1 MSTNFDGFPE
11 RKGFFRA
18 PDDKSEGGG
27 GAKDEEPSNVLAQ
40 LKNNLQEIKKL
51 VEEDLEFKEAIK
63 LVKASRELSSA
74 YQPVSKEEQAA
85 INLYISKIGEL
96 VRGSDYEWGKKDEL
110 IEEQAP
116 SSLSKMSTQKKEIEQ
131 FSQLEEL
138 RKRSLIDLFIEWQTE
153 SIVKGDEI
161 RFVLFKVIKEKVA
174 LMKND
179 FINLA
184 LEKGEDVEIGEQRF
198 IDFSNLIEPT
208 FYLIDYGVLSIRSLN
223 NNNLTA
229 KHESLIQTL
238 ALDGAMVFNIKFNKN
253 PLINSKELDR
263 KKFSSDMGIIQKMVF
278 AAYQEMKKSP
288 KGDREKT
295 PTNSDFSRNM
305 GFTAETS
312 KKFFEEYLPSINEI
326 EVVDEENV
334 DRVTPFSLGIK
345 DELEKFPEEAK
356 QLICFIAKLK
366 TTRDDLGSKAG
377 LWHLGRHK
385 GAFKFSD
392 GEKGRPTG
400 LLSAI
405 LYNVG
410 KNSAREMHAATLA
423 WIDLRNIETLVQGS
437 TDRALSDNLSRKN
450 PLYKKWDVSAGGDAL
465 QNQKVILMMEEI
477 HNYMLWRNPNWEK
490 LNFKKYEPEHWDSDF
505 PAVDDMT
512 NQTEKALLPDDY
524 QKSKN
529 AFLKIIETA
538 NSVFASLTLSGD
550 PTQMR
555 EKIQVL
561 VKNISSEIAKA
572 GSYIGQYKSD
582 NKYFYAHQLLDAAVR
597 FYFWGILNAVPG
609 RETYLGQKVGSL
621 PGRSLDYAQLY
632 DVAIKTMINQVTIN
646 TSLATGYKDSFI
658 KFLENPYIKRP
669 WIYSERE
676 MVGFNAWRIKNNPD
690 LEDLGYLKRQQEL
703 DKPPECPVNV
713 SSGWKSSYLDPD
725 IQKSI

>member
-1 MSTNFDGFPE
+1 MVQN
-11 RKGFFRA
+11 K
-18 PDDKSEGGG
+18 
-27 GAKDEEPSNVLAQ
+27 
-40 LKNNLQEIKKL
+40 
-51 VEEDLEFKEAIK
+51 EFN
-63 LVKASRELSSA
+63 S
-74 YQPVSKEEQAA
+74 
-85 INLYISKIGEL
+85 
-96 VRGSDYEWGKKDEL
+96 
-110 IEEQAP
+110 
-116 SSLSKMSTQKKEIEQ
+116 
-131 FSQLEEL
+131 
-138 RKRSLIDLFIEWQTE
+138 
-153 SIVKGDEI
+153 
-161 RFVLFKVIKEKVA
+161 
-174 LMKND
+174 
-179 FINLA
+179 
-184 LEKGEDVEIGEQRF
+184 
-198 IDFSNLIEPT
+198 
-208 FYLIDYGVLSIRSLN
+208 
-223 NNNLTA
+223 
-229 KHESLIQTL
+229 
-238 ALDGAMVFNIKFNKN
+238 N
-253 PLINSKELDR
+253 PLINSKDLDR
-263 KKFSSDMGIIQKMVF
+263 QKYSSDMGIVQKMVF
-278 AAYQEMKKSP
+278 AAYQEMKK
-288 KGDREKT
+288 T
-295 PTNSDFSRNM
+295 PRDSEFSRNM
-305 GFTAETS
+305 GFTAETT
-312 KKFFEEYLPSINEI
+312 KKLFEEHIPSINEI
-326 EVVDEENV
+326 EVVDEKNINK
-334 DRVTPFSLGIK
+334 TTKFSLGIK
-345 DELEKFPEEAK
+345 DELEKFPEEAR

-366 TTRDDLGSKAG
+366 NTRDDLGSKAG

-423 WIDLRNIETLVQGS
+423 WIDLRNIETLDQGR
-437 TDRALSDNLSRKN
+437 TNKALGDISRKN
-450 PLYKKWDVSAGGDAL
+450 PLYKKWDISVGGDTL
-465 QNQKVILMMEEI
+465 QNQRVILMMEEI
-477 HNYMLWRNPNWEK
+477 FNYMLWRNPNWEK
-490 LNFKKYEPEHWDSDF
+490 LNFKKYKPEHWDSDF

-512 NQTEKALLPDDY
+512 NQAEKAVLPDDY

-572 GSYIGQYKSD
+572 GSYIGRYESG
-582 NKYFYAHQLLDAAVR
+582 NKYLYTHQLIDAAVR

-658 KFLENPYIKRP
+658 EFLENPYIKRP

-676 MVGFNAWRIKNNPD
+676 MIGFNAWRIKNNPD

-725 IQKSI
+725 IQRSV